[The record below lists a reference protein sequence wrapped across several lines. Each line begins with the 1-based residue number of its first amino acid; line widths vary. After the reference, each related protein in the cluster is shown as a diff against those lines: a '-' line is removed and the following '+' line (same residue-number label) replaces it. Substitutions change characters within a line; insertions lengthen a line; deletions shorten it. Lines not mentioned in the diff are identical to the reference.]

1 VSASHN
7 LCLHIPALA
16 HKSENNKENLQGRE
30 MTYTPYLSN
39 QQAAR
44 IHTASLALL
53 QHTGVKVEHE
63 EATALLLEAGA
74 AKDDEGRIIIPSHI
88 VEEGLEKA
96 RASSGQ
102 IQLFTRDGEPSI
114 LLRNGET
121 YFGPGSD
128 ALEIR
133 DLNTDEL
140 RSATLDDVAANV
152 TVADAVGFDFMM
164 TMALPK
170 DVDHVYPTVYAQMI
184 QHTSRPTV
192 ATFAS
197 FEALTQTYHIA
208 AMVAGGEEHLRQK
221 PTLLGYVD
229 PISPLY
235 LDREGTTKLLYLAEK
250 GYPCLFAAGA
260 NSGATAPITI
270 EGAVN
275 QGNAEFLAGIVVAT
289 LKNEQ
294 ARLVSGAN
302 TSSMD
307 MRTSA
312 VCYGAPEWARTVAMY
327 AGMGQFYGLPSWG
340 FAGGSDAVEPN
351 FQAGMEAYESILL
364 ALQTGSTL
372 VHDMGYLK
380 RGYLYDPRMLVLTQM
395 MVERARKLLE
405 PLDLTE
411 EVLAGQVIDDVARE
425 REDMNTYASHPHT
438 YRHFRQALWAAPD
451 YFERGLDYDKDL
463 LDLLTDA
470 VKDILA
476 NHEPTPLPTTM
487 TAKIEQYLASL

>member
-1 VSASHN
+1 MRKQKANS
-7 LCLHIPALA
+7 
-16 HKSENNKENLQGRE
+16 RE
-30 MTYTPYLSN
+30 RKTTYTPYLTDK
-39 QQAAR
+39 QAAK
-44 IHTASLALL
+44 IHAASLAVL
-53 QHTGVKVEHE
+53 QHSGVKVEHE

-74 AKDDEGRIIIPSHI
+74 AKDDEGRILIFPQM
-88 VEEGLEKA
+88 VEEALEKA
-96 RASSGQ
+96 RASSEQ

-133 DLNTDEL
+133 DLDTGGL
-140 RSATLDDVAANV
+140 RAATLEDVATNV
-152 TVADAVGFDFMM
+152 TIADALGFDFMM

-170 DVDHVYPTVYAQMI
+170 DIAHVYPTMYAKMI
-184 QHTSRPTV
+184 QHTTRPTV
-192 ATFAS
+192 VTSAS
-197 FEALTQTYHIA
+197 FKGLIQTYHIA
-208 AMVAGGEEHLRQK
+208 AMVAGGEEQLREK
-221 PTLLGYVD
+221 PTLVGYVD

-235 LDREGTTKLLYLAEK
+235 LDREGINKLLFLAEK
-250 GYPCLFAAGA
+250 GYPTLYAAGA
-260 NSGATAPITI
+260 NSGAIAPITR

-275 QGNAEFLAGIVVAT
+275 QGNAEFLSGMVVAT
-289 LKNEQ
+289 LKNEH

-302 TSSMD
+302 SSSMD

-312 VCYGAPEWARTVAMY
+312 VCYGSPEWARTVAMY

-351 FQAGMEAYESILL
+351 FQAGMEAYESVLL

-395 MVERARKLLE
+395 IVERAKKLLK

-411 EVLAGQVIDDVARE
+411 EALAGQVIDEVARGKSHV
-425 REDMNTYASHPHT
+425 DNYPSHPHT
-438 YRHFRQALWAAPD
+438 YQHFRQALWIAPR
-451 YFERGLDYDKDL
+451 YFERGANLERDL
-463 LDLLTDA
+463 PDLLTNV
-470 VKDILA
+470 VKDILV
-476 NHEPTPLPTTM
+476 NHEPTPLSATM
-487 TAKIEQYLASL
+487 TAKIDQYLASL

>member
-1 VSASHN
+1 
-7 LCLHIPALA
+7 
-16 HKSENNKENLQGRE
+16 
-30 MTYTPYLSN
+30 MTFTPHLTPEE
-39 QQAAR
+39 AAK
-44 IHTASLALL
+44 IHAASLALL

-63 EATALLLEAGA
+63 EATALLLAAGA
-74 AKDDEGRIIIPSHI
+74 TKDDEGRILIPPQM

-96 RASSGQ
+96 KASSGQ

-133 DLNTDEL
+133 DLDTGEL
-140 RSATLDDVAANV
+140 RPATLEDVATNV
-152 TVADAVGFDFMM
+152 TIADALGFDFMM
-164 TMALPK
+164 TMALPR
-170 DVDHVYPTVYAQMI
+170 DTTHVYPTMYAKMI
-184 QHTSRPTV
+184 QYTTKPTV
-192 ATFAS
+192 ATFS
-197 FEALTQTYHIA
+197 SLEDVTQTYHLA
-208 AMVAGGEEHLRQK
+208 AMVAGSEKQLRKK
-221 PTLLGYVD
+221 PTLVAYVE
-229 PISPLY
+229 PISPLRMVR
-235 LDREGTTKLLYLAEK
+235 DVTDKLLFLAEN
-250 GYPCLFAAGA
+250 GYPCLYAAGA
-260 NSGATAPITI
+260 NSGATAPVTI

-275 QGNAEFLAGIVVAT
+275 QGNAEFLAGMVVAT

-302 TSSMD
+302 SSSMD
-307 MRTSA
+307 MRTFA

-395 MVERARKLLE
+395 MAERAKKLLK

-411 EVLAGQVIDDVARE
+411 EVLAGQVIDEVARE
-425 REDMNTYASHPHT
+425 RSSVDNFPSHPHT
-438 YRHFRQALWAAPD
+438 YQHFRQALWIAPK
-451 YFERGLDYDKDL
+451 YIERGANLERDL
-463 LDLLTDA
+463 PDLLTEV
-470 VKDILA
+470 VKDILV
-476 NHEPTPLPTTM
+476 NHEPMPLSATM
-487 TAKIEQYLASL
+487 TAKIDQYLDSL

>member
-1 VSASHN
+1 LKIHQSRNS
-7 LCLHIPALA
+7 
-16 HKSENNKENLQGRE
+16 KEQK
-30 MTYTPYLSN
+30 MTFTPHLTPEE
-39 QQAAR
+39 AAK
-44 IHTASLALL
+44 IHAASLALL

-63 EATALLLEAGA
+63 EATALLLGAGA
-74 AKDDEGRIIIPSHI
+74 AKDDEGRILIPPQM

-96 RASSGQ
+96 RASSEQ

-133 DLNTDEL
+133 NLDTGEL
-140 RSATLDDVAANV
+140 RPATLEDVATNV
-152 TVADAVGFDFMM
+152 TIADAVGFDFMM

-170 DVDHVYPTVYAQMI
+170 DIDHVYPTMYAKMI
-184 QHTSRPTV
+184 QHTAKPTV
-192 ATFAS
+192 ATFS
-197 FEALTQTYHIA
+197 SLEDVIQTYHIA
-208 AMVAGGEEHLRQK
+208 AMVAGGEEQLREK
-221 PTLLGYVD
+221 PTFVAYIE
-229 PISPLY
+229 PISPLRMVK
-235 LDREGTTKLLYLAEK
+235 DVTGKLLFLAKK
-250 GYPCLFAAGA
+250 GYPCLYAAGA

-275 QGNAEFLAGIVVAT
+275 QGNAEFLAGMVVAT

-307 MRTSA
+307 MRTFA

-364 ALQTGSTL
+364 ALQTASTL

-380 RGYLYDPRMLVLTQM
+380 RGYLYDPRMLVLTQI
-395 MVERARKLLE
+395 MVERARKLLK

-411 EVLAGQVIDDVARE
+411 EVLAGQVIDEVARE
-425 REDMNTYASHPHT
+425 RSGMDNFPAHPHT
-438 YRHFRQALWAAPD
+438 YQHFRQALWIAPK
-451 YFERGLDYDKDL
+451 YFERGANLERDL
-463 LDLLTDA
+463 PYLLTEA

-476 NHEPTPLPTTM
+476 NHEPTPLSVTM
-487 TAKIEQYLASL
+487 TAKIEQYLDSL